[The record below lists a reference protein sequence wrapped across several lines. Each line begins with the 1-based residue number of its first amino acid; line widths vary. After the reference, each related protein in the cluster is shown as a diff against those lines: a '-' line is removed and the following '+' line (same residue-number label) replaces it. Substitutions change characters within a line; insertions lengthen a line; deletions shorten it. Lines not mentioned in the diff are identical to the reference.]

1 MQNLINDSIQEL
13 LNHNDF
19 KQRNLLLTNSNLI
32 PLDYK
37 SVCISSDEY
46 SKIVDHIYNQC
57 YQNGNAVSKN
67 IVRARLNNILL
78 DITSFVLRIF
88 LHPMQPCNH
97 SPQRSQLVCIRDQQH
112 LQLQIPLLYLFEWQI
127 DHWNHLELCN

>member
-1 MQNLINDSIQEL
+1 MTVEKINNSILNYRQEL

-46 SKIVDHIYNQC
+46 SNIVDQIYIQC
-57 YQNGNAVSKN
+57 YQNGTVVSKN
-67 IVRARLNNILL
+67 IIRARLNNILL
-78 DITSFVLRIF
+78 DNSVSDKSYTST
-88 LHPMQPCNH
+88 
-97 SPQRSQLVCIRDQQH
+97 
-112 LQLQIPLLYLFEWQI
+112 
-127 DHWNHLELCN
+127 